1 MVGMS
6 ETWMAMERQT
16 VDLDIDGDGILNEY
30 DTDLDG
36 DGVEDYIDSHPFDP
50 HGSRWIR
57 MPMAWAITSWIGRQR
72 WSEQYDTDGDG
83 IGNNA
88 DDNDDGDACL
98 DDEDQLP
105 LDASECVDSDF
116 DGIGDNA
123 DPDDDNDGYL
133 DNEDWAPYD
142 PSEWADTDGDGTG
155 DNADPDAD
163 NDGTLDAND
172 AFPLDA
178 RYALDV
184 DSDGMADEWEAA
196 YGLDAN
202 DPTDAY
208 QDADTDGVLNL
219 QEFLAETDP
228 QDGGVD
234 AQMLYT
240 DKPATLIP
248 GRSGRFTVNYTTNT
262 ADPNLSG
269 LGVRVHYDSS
279 YVTSVTLDGIFATGL
294 IGQSDEADIEDWDM
308 DPATDRFI
316 LISWASFSGPA
327 WPGELPTALFDVVIE
342 SRQEIEALSSYAI
355 RFSNAGSSEGYALS
369 APSVYNPVV
378 LASLD
383 IDGDGEA
390 KALTDGLLV
399 IRRLFGFSGTSLAA
413 GAVSGSAVYST
424 PEEIAE
430 RIDAFSEGLD
440 VDGDGQTKA
449 LTDGLLI
456 IRRLFGFSG
465 DSLTAGAVGTAATRS
480 DPDDIRDYIDS
491 LRP

>member
-1 MVGMS
+1 MD
-6 ETWMAMERQT
+6 TIDR
-16 VDLDIDGDGILNEY
+16 DLDGDGISNLYDTDIDGDGIENNA
-30 DTDLDG
+30 
-36 DGVEDYIDSHPFDP
+36 DSHPNDPTQWLDTDADGVDDQFD
-50 HGSRWIR
+50 
-57 MPMAWAITSWIGRQR
+57 WAPEDGF
-72 WSEQYDTDGDG
+72 EQYDTDGDG

-316 LISWASFSGPA
+316 
-327 WPGELPTALFDVVIE
+327 
-342 SRQEIEALSSYAI
+342 
-355 RFSNAGSSEGYALS
+355 
-369 APSVYNPVV
+369 
-378 LASLD
+378 
-383 IDGDGEA
+383 
-390 KALTDGLLV
+390 
-399 IRRLFGFSGTSLAA
+399 
-413 GAVSGSAVYST
+413 
-424 PEEIAE
+424 
-430 RIDAFSEGLD
+430 
-440 VDGDGQTKA
+440 
-449 LTDGLLI
+449 
-456 IRRLFGFSG
+456 
-465 DSLTAGAVGTAATRS
+465 
-480 DPDDIRDYIDS
+480 
-491 LRP
+491 